1 MLVKMYGIFKEELET
16 SFELQ
21 STDLRQL
28 LSELTYRLGDE
39 RTQILYKT
47 PMYYVLGKRTSD
59 ELLVLN
65 PELPIFEFG
74 QYDILHLIPEVSGDI
89 PVAFVAIALSAI
101 GASSVAAST
110 IALYAITALAN
121 TVLMVAV
128 GAVVQ
133 LLSPTPEFSSD
144 PAQAQLQKSSLFN
157 GVRQTNEQG
166 GPVPLVYGQPF
177 MSGVPISIGL
187 YNEQYTPD

>member
-16 SFELQ
+16 SFEL
-21 STDLRQL
+21 SATDLRQL

-47 PMYYVLGKRTSD
+47 PMYYILGKRTSD
-59 ELLVLN
+59 ELLVVDPNFPL
-65 PELPIFEFG
+65 FEFG
-74 QYDILHLIPEVSGDI
+74 QYDVLHFVPEVSGDI
-89 PVAFVAIALSAI
+89 PLAFIAVAMAAI
-101 GASSVAAST
+101 GVTNAVAVSIASIV
-110 IALYAITALAN
+110 IN

-128 GAVVQ
+128 GAVVN
-133 LLSPTPEFSSD
+133 LLSQTPEFSSD

-177 MSGVPISIGL
+177 MSGIPISVGL

>member
-1 MLVKMYGIFKEELET
+1 MLVKIYGIFKEELET

-47 PMYYVLGKRTSD
+47 PMYYVLGKRTSN
-59 ELLVLN
+59 ELLLVN
-65 PELPIFEFG
+65 PKFPLFDFG
-74 QYDILHLIPEVSGDI
+74 QYDVLHFVPEVSGDI
-89 PVAFVAIALSAI
+89 PVPVIVAALAYI
-101 GASSVAAST
+101 GATVPAWAAKLIT
-110 IALYAITALAN
+110 IIVN

-128 GAVVQ
+128 GAVVN
-133 LLSPTPEFSSD
+133 LLSQTPEFSSD

>member
-59 ELLVLN
+59 ELLVIDPNFPL
-65 PELPIFEFG
+65 FEFG
-74 QYDILHLIPEVSGDI
+74 QYDVLHFVPEVSGDI
-89 PVAFVAIALSAI
+89 PIPLIIMGVIASI
-101 GASSVAAST
+101 SSFTGISVGT
-110 IALYAITALAN
+110 LVLVMN
-121 TVLMVAV
+121 TVIFTAIS
-128 GAVVQ
+128 AVVQ
-133 LLSPTPEFSSD
+133 LLSATPEFSSD

-177 MSGVPISIGL
+177 MSGIPISVGL